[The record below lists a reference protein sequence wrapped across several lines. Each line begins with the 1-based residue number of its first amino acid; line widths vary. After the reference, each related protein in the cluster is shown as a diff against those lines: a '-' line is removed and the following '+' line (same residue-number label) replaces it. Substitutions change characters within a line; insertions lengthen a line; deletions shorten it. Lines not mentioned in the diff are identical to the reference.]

1 MTASPKTKAPDMM
14 SGAYRAVWRWHFYAG
29 VLVMPFLMLLTL
41 TGGLYLFKD
50 EIDHAVYRSM
60 IKVPASAQQADPDQ
74 WLAAAARAG
83 EGRAA
88 NVLVPDRAD
97 QVVRVRVDQ
106 ADGAQRTVFVDPHT
120 AKVTGVTA
128 YGGVTE
134 TIKKLHSLSLFGGP
148 IGTALNI
155 LVEIV
160 AGWAIILCATG
171 LYLWWPR
178 RRTGAV
184 LRPRETDA
192 GRRPFWRDVH
202 ALTGFYVGGVIIFLA
217 VTGMPWSAVWG
228 DQFMGVMRGTGLGR
242 PPAPAAASPW
252 SHAKPH
258 DAPAGVGWTLENA
271 VLPADDH
278 AAHGHG
284 HGHEHGHEQ
293 GPAVA
298 PSLNRVLQTA
308 REQGLPRPFTVSIP
322 RSSDLAWT
330 VARQTRKV
338 EDTRSLYVDGAS
350 GAVKAD
356 LRWNQFGVMARGF
369 EWGIAVHQGT
379 QYGWINRI
387 VMLIGCIAVWLLAI
401 SGLIMWWKRRPPSL
415 SRRLA
420 GAPPA
425 PPGPR
430 ARIAVLCI
438 VIPLSIL
445 YPLTGLSLVA
455 ALLLDRAARAFAGSK
470 PVAAS

>member
-1 MTASPKTKAPDMM
+1 MTAPLNNKAPDMM

-50 EIDHAVYRSM
+50 EIDQAVYRPM
-60 IKVPASAQQADPDQ
+60 IQVPASAQQADPDQ
-74 WLAAAARAG
+74 WLSAAALAG

-88 NVLVPDRAD
+88 NVIVPARAD
-97 QVVRVRVDQ
+97 QAVRVRVDRP
-106 ADGAQRTVFVDPHT
+106 DGSQRTVFVDPHT
-120 AKVTGVTA
+120 ARVTGFTA

-148 IGTALNI
+148 IGAALNI

-178 RRTGAV
+178 RRAGAV
-184 LRPRETDA
+184 LKPSETNA
-192 GRRPFWRDVH
+192 RRRPFWRDVH

-258 DAPAGVGWTLENA
+258 DAPSGVGWTLEKA
-271 VLPADDH
+271 VLSADSH
-278 AAHGHG
+278 AHGHS
-284 HGHEHGHEQ
+284 
-293 GPAVA
+293 A
-298 PSLNRVLQTA
+298 PSLTRVLQTA
-308 REQGLPRPFTVSIP
+308 HEQGLPRPFTVSIP
-322 RSSDLAWT
+322 QSSDLAWT
-330 VARQTRKV
+330 VARQTRKA
-338 EDTRSLYVDGAS
+338 EDARSLYVDGVS

-356 LRWNQFGVMARGF
+356 LRWSQFGVMAKGF
-369 EWGIAVHQGT
+369 EWGIAVHQGM

-415 SRRLA
+415 SHRSS
-420 GAPPA
+420 GAPTA

-430 ARIAVLCI
+430 ARIAVRCI

-455 ALLLDRAARAFAGSK
+455 ALLLDRAVRALTGSK
-470 PVAAS
+470 PAAAS

>member
-1 MTASPKTKAPDMM
+1 MTASLNTKAPDVM

-60 IKVPASAQQADPDQ
+60 IQVPASAQQADPDQ

-88 NVLVPDRAD
+88 NILIPARAD
-97 QVVRVRVDQ
+97 QAVRVRVDRP
-106 ADGAQRTVFVDPHT
+106 DGAQRTVFVDPHT

-128 YGGVTE
+128 YGGATE

-160 AGWAIILCATG
+160 AGWAVILCATG

-178 RRTGAV
+178 RRAGAV
-184 LRPRETDA
+184 LKPSESDA
-192 GRRPFWRDVH
+192 RRRPFWRDVH
-202 ALTGFYVGGVIIFLA
+202 ALTGFYVGGVVIFLA

-228 DQFMGVMRGTGLGR
+228 DRFMDVMRGTGLGR

-271 VLPADDH
+271 VLPAQH
-278 AAHGHG
+278 HGHG
-284 HGHEHGHEQ
+284 HG
-293 GPAVA
+293 VA
-298 PSLNRVLQTA
+298 SLTRVLETA
-308 REQGLPRPFTVSIP
+308 QAQALPRPFTVSIP
-322 RSSDLAWT
+322 QSPDLAWT
-330 VARQTRKV
+330 VSRQTRKAQ
-338 EDTRSLYVDGAS
+338 DARSLYVDGTS

-356 LRWNQFGVMARGF
+356 LRWSQFGVMAKGF
-369 EWGIAVHQGT
+369 EWGIAVHQGI

-415 SRRLA
+415 SRRRT

-455 ALLLDRAARAFAGSK
+455 ALLLDRAVRAFTGPK

>member
-1 MTASPKTKAPDMM
+1 MTASHKTKTPDVM

-60 IKVPASAQQADPDQ
+60 IQVPTSTQQADPDQ

-97 QVVRVRVDQ
+97 QAVRIRVDRP
-106 ADGAQRTVFVDPHT
+106 DGAQRTVFVDPHT
-120 AKVTGVTA
+120 AAVTGVTA

-134 TIKKLHSLSLFGGP
+134 TIKKLHSLTLFGGP
-148 IGTALNI
+148 VGTALNI

-160 AGWAIILCATG
+160 AGWAVILCATG

-228 DQFMGVMRGTGLGR
+228 DRFMGLMRDTGLGR
-242 PPAPAAASPW
+242 PPAPAAARPW

-271 VLPADDH
+271 VLPAH
-278 AAHGHG
+278 AHG
-284 HGHEHGHEQ
+284 
-293 GPAVA
+293 VA
-298 PSLNRVLQTA
+298 SLSRVLETA

-330 VARQTRKV
+330 VSRQTRKAG
-338 EDTRSLYVDGAS
+338 DARSLYVDGAS

-455 ALLLDRAARAFAGSK
+455 ALLLDRAARAFAGSNL
-470 PVAAS
+470 VAAS

>member
-1 MTASPKTKAPDMM
+1 MTVSLKTKAPDMM

-50 EIDHAVYRSM
+50 EIDHAVYRS
-60 IKVPASAQQADPDQ
+60 IIQVPASAQQADPDQ
-74 WLAAAARAG
+74 WLAAAALAG

-97 QVVRVRVDQ
+97 QAVRVRVDRP
-106 ADGAQRTVFVDPHT
+106 DGAQRTVFVDPHT
-120 AKVTGVTA
+120 ATVTGVTP

-148 IGTALNI
+148 IGTVLNI

-160 AGWAIILCATG
+160 PGWAIILCATG

-178 RRTGAV
+178 RRAGAV
-184 LRPRETDA
+184 LKPSETDA
-192 GRRPFWRDVH
+192 RRRPFWRDVH

-228 DQFMGVMRGTGLGR
+228 DQFMGVMRSTGLGR

-278 AAHGHG
+278 GHAQV
-284 HGHEHGHEQ
+284 HS
-293 GPAVA
+293 A
-298 PSLNRVLQTA
+298 PSLTRVLQTT

-322 RSSDLAWT
+322 QSTDLAWT
-330 VARQTRKV
+330 VARQTRKA
-338 EDTRSLYVDGAS
+338 EDARSLYVDGAS

-356 LRWNQFGVMARGF
+356 LRWSQFGVMAKGF
-369 EWGIAVHQGT
+369 EWGIAVHQGM

-401 SGLIMWWKRRPPSL
+401 SGLIMWWMRRPPSL
-415 SRRLA
+415 SRRRS

-455 ALLLDRAARAFAGSK
+455 ALLLDRAVRALTGSK
-470 PVAAS
+470 PAAAS

>member
-1 MTASPKTKAPDMM
+1 MTVSLKTKAPDVI

-60 IKVPASAQQADPDQ
+60 IQVPASAQQADPDQ
-74 WLAAAARAG
+74 WLAAAALAG

-88 NVLVPDRAD
+88 NVLVPARAD
-97 QVVRVRVDQ
+97 QAVRVRVDRP
-106 ADGAQRTVFVDPHT
+106 DGSQRTVFVDPHT
-120 AKVTGVTA
+120 ATVTGVTA

-155 LVEIV
+155 LVEII
-160 AGWAIILCATG
+160 AGWAIVLCATG

-178 RRTGAV
+178 RRAGAV
-184 LRPRETDA
+184 LKPSETDA
-192 GRRPFWRDVH
+192 RRRPFWRDVH

-217 VTGMPWSAVWG
+217 ATGMPWSAVWG

-258 DAPAGVGWTLENA
+258 DAPSGVGWTLESA
-271 VLPADDH
+271 VLPAHD
-278 AAHGHG
+278 HGHG
-284 HGHEHGHEQ
+284 H
-293 GPAVA
+293 AAA
-298 PSLNRVLQTA
+298 PSLTRVLQTA
-308 REQGLPRPFTVSIP
+308 HEQGLPRPFTVSIP
-322 RSSDLAWT
+322 QSSDLAWT
-330 VARQTRKV
+330 VARETRRA
-338 EDTRSLYVDGAS
+338 EDARSLYVDGAS
-350 GAVKAD
+350 GAVIAD
-356 LRWNQFGVMARGF
+356 LRWSQFGVMAKGF
-369 EWGIAVHQGT
+369 EWGIAVHQGM

-415 SRRLA
+415 SRRSS
-420 GAPPA
+420 GAPPC

-445 YPLTGLSLVA
+445 YPLTGLSLIA
-455 ALLLDRAARAFAGSK
+455 ALLLDRAVRMFTRPKAVTASPEGS
-470 PVAAS
+470 AT

>member
-1 MTASPKTKAPDMM
+1 MIVSPKNKAPDMM

-50 EIDHAVYRSM
+50 EIDHALYRSM
-60 IKVPASAQQADPDQ
+60 IEVPARSQQADPDQ
-74 WLAAAARAG
+74 WLAAAALAG

-97 QVVRVRVDQ
+97 QAVRVRADRP
-106 ADGAQRTVFVDPHT
+106 DGAQRTVFVDPHT
-120 AKVTGVTA
+120 ATVTGVTA

-160 AGWAIILCATG
+160 AGWAIILGATG

-178 RRTGAV
+178 RRAGAV
-184 LRPRETDA
+184 LKPSETDA
-192 GRRPFWRDVH
+192 HRRPFWRDVH

-217 VTGMPWSAVWG
+217 ATGMPWSAVWG

-271 VLPADDH
+271 VLSADDH
-278 AAHGHG
+278 TTHGHG
-284 HGHEHGHEQ
+284 HDHS
-293 GPAVA
+293 PAA
-298 PSLNRVLQTA
+298 AHSLNRVLQTA

-322 RSSDLAWT
+322 QSSDLAWT
-330 VARQTRKV
+330 VARQTRKA
-338 EDTRSLYVDGAS
+338 EDARSLYVDGAS
-350 GAVKAD
+350 GAVIAD
-356 LRWNQFGVMARGF
+356 LRWSQFGVMAKGF
-369 EWGIAVHQGT
+369 EWGIAVHQGM

-401 SGLIMWWKRRPPSL
+401 SGLVMWWKRRPPSL
-415 SRRLA
+415 LRRRS
-420 GAPPA
+420 GAPTA

-455 ALLLDRAARAFAGSK
+455 ALLLDRAVRAVIRPK

>member
-1 MTASPKTKAPDMM
+1 
-14 SGAYRAVWRWHFYAG
+14 
-29 VLVMPFLMLLTL
+29 L
-41 TGGLYLFKD
+41 
-50 EIDHAVYRSM
+50 YRSM
-60 IKVPASAQQADPDQ
+60 IQVPVSAQQAGPDQ
-74 WLAAAARAG
+74 WLAAAALAG

-97 QVVRVRVDQ
+97 QAVRVRVDRP
-106 ADGAQRTVFVDPHT
+106 DGAQRTVFVDPHT
-120 AKVTGVTA
+120 ATVTGVTA

-134 TIKKLHSLSLFGGP
+134 TIKKLHSLSLFVGP

-171 LYLWWPR
+171 IYLWWPR
-178 RRTGAV
+178 RRAGAV
-184 LRPRETDA
+184 LKPSETDA
-192 GRRPFWRDVH
+192 RRRPFWRDVH

-217 VTGMPWSAVWG
+217 ATGMPWSAVWG

-271 VLPADDH
+271 VLPAHD
-278 AAHGHG
+278 HGHG
-284 HGHEHGHEQ
+284 QDH
-293 GPAVA
+293 AA

-308 REQGLPRPFTVSIP
+308 REQGLPHPFTVSIP
-322 RSSDLAWT
+322 QSSNLAWT
-330 VARQTRKV
+330 VARQTRKA
-338 EDTRSLYVDGAS
+338 EDARSLYVDGVS
-350 GAVKAD
+350 GEVKAD
-356 LRWNQFGVMARGF
+356 LRWSQFGVMAKGF
-369 EWGIAVHQGT
+369 EWGIAVHQGM

-401 SGLIMWWKRRPPSL
+401 SGLVMWWKRRPPSL
-415 SRRLA
+415 SRRRS
-420 GAPPA
+420 GAPTA

-455 ALLLDRAARAFAGSK
+455 ALLLDRAARAFTGSK

>member
-1 MTASPKTKAPDMM
+1 MTASPKTKAPDVM

-60 IKVPASAQQADPDQ
+60 IEVPASSQQADPDQ
-74 WLAAAARAG
+74 WLAAATRAG

-88 NVLVPDRAD
+88 NILVPARAD
-97 QVVRVRVDQ
+97 QAVRVRVDQ
-106 ADGAQRTVFVDPHT
+106 PDGAQRTVFVDPHT
-120 AKVTGVTA
+120 AAVTGVTA

-160 AGWAIILCATG
+160 AGWAVILCATG
-171 LYLWWPR
+171 LFLWWPR

-228 DQFMGVMRGTGLGR
+228 DRFMGVMRDTGLGR

-271 VLPADDH
+271 VLPAH
-278 AAHGHG
+278 AHG
-284 HGHEHGHEQ
+284 
-293 GPAVA
+293 VA
-298 PSLNRVLQTA
+298 SLSRVLETA

-330 VARQTRKV
+330 VSRQTRKA
-338 EDTRSLYVDGAS
+338 EDARSLYVDGAT

-356 LRWNQFGVMARGF
+356 LRWSQFGVMARGF
-369 EWGIAVHQGT
+369 EWGISVHQGT

-420 GAPPA
+420 GAPLA

-455 ALLLDRAARAFAGSK
+455 ALLLDRAARAFAGSNL
-470 PVAAS
+470 VAAS

>member
-1 MTASPKTKAPDMM
+1 MTVSLKTKAPDVM

-60 IKVPASAQQADPDQ
+60 IEVPASAQQADPDQ

-97 QVVRVRVDQ
+97 QAVRVRVDQ

-192 GRRPFWRDVH
+192 ARRPFWRDVH

-271 VLPADDH
+271 VLPTDDH

-284 HGHEHGHEQ
+284 HDH

-308 REQGLPRPFTVSIP
+308 REQDLPRPFTVSIP
-322 RSSDLAWT
+322 QSSELAWT
-330 VARQTRKV
+330 VARQTRKA
-338 EDTRSLYVDGAS
+338 EDARSLYVDGAS

-356 LRWNQFGVMARGF
+356 LRWSQFGVMAKGF
-369 EWGIAVHQGT
+369 EWGIAVHQGM
-379 QYGWINRI
+379 QYGWVNRI

-401 SGLIMWWKRRPPSL
+401 SGLVMWWKRRPPSL
-415 SRRLA
+415 SLRRS
-420 GAPPA
+420 GAPAA

-430 ARIAVLCI
+430 ARMAVLCI

-455 ALLLDRAARAFAGSK
+455 ALLLDRAVRAFTGSK

>member
-1 MTASPKTKAPDMM
+1 MGRSASTQAKAPDVM

-60 IKVPASAQQADPDQ
+60 IQVPASTQQADPDQ

-97 QVVRVRVDQ
+97 QAVRVRVDQ
-106 ADGAQRTVFVDPHT
+106 ADDAQRTVFVDPHT
-120 AKVTGVTA
+120 ATVTGVTA

-178 RRTGAV
+178 RRVGAV
-184 LRPRETDA
+184 LKPSETDA
-192 GRRPFWRDVH
+192 SRRPFWRDVH

-242 PPAPAAASPW
+242 PPAPAAASLW

-271 VLPADDH
+271 VLH
-278 AAHGHG
+278 AHGHG
-284 HGHEHGHEQ
+284 HGHDH
-293 GPAVA
+293 AT

-322 RSSDLAWT
+322 QSSDLAWT
-330 VARQTRKV
+330 VARQTRKA
-338 EDTRSLYVDGAS
+338 EDARSLYVDGAS

-356 LRWNQFGVMARGF
+356 LRWSQFGVMAKGF
-369 EWGIAVHQGT
+369 EWGIAVHQGM

-387 VMLIGCIAVWLLAI
+387 VMLIGCISVWLLAI
-401 SGLIMWWKRRPPSL
+401 SGLVMWWKRRPPSL
-415 SRRLA
+415 SRRRS
-420 GAPPA
+420 GAPTA

-455 ALLLDRAARAFAGSK
+455 ALLLDRVVRMLTGSK

>member
-1 MTASPKTKAPDMM
+1 M

-50 EIDHAVYRSM
+50 EIDHAVYRS
-60 IKVPASAQQADPDQ
+60 IIEVPASAQQADPDQ
-74 WLAAAARAG
+74 WLAAAAQAG

-97 QVVRVRVDQ
+97 QAVRVRVDQ

-178 RRTGAV
+178 RRVGAV
-184 LRPRETDA
+184 LKPSETDA
-192 GRRPFWRDVH
+192 SRRPFWRDIH
-202 ALTGFYVGGVIIFLA
+202 ALTGFYVGGVIIFLS

-271 VLPADDH
+271 VLPAHDY
-278 AAHGHG
+278 G
-284 HGHEHGHEQ
+284 
-293 GPAVA
+293 VA
-298 PSLNRVLQTA
+298 SLTRVLDTAQT
-308 REQGLPRPFTVSIP
+308 QDLPRPFTVSIP
-322 RSSDLAWT
+322 QSSDLAWT
-330 VARQTRKV
+330 VARQTRKA
-338 EDTRSLYVDGAS
+338 EDARSLYVDGAS

-356 LRWNQFGVMARGF
+356 LRWSQFGVMAKGF
-369 EWGIAVHQGT
+369 EWGIAVHQGM

-415 SRRLA
+415 SRRRS
-420 GAPPA
+420 GAPTA

-430 ARIAVLCI
+430 ASIAVLCI

-455 ALLLDRAARAFAGSK
+455 ALLLDRVVRMLTGSK

>member
-1 MTASPKTKAPDMM
+1 MTVSLKTKAPDVM

-60 IKVPASAQQADPDQ
+60 IEVPASVQQADPDQ
-74 WLAAAARAG
+74 WLAAAALAG

-97 QVVRVRVDQ
+97 QAVRVRVDRP
-106 ADGAQRTVFVDPHT
+106 DGAQRTVFVDPHT
-120 AKVTGVTA
+120 ATVTGVTG

-134 TIKKLHSLSLFGGP
+134 TIKKLHSLTLFGGP

-160 AGWAIILCATG
+160 AGWAVILCATG

-178 RRTGAV
+178 RRAGAV
-184 LRPRETDA
+184 LKPSETDA
-192 GRRPFWRDVH
+192 RRRPFWRDVH

-271 VLPADDH
+271 VLPAPD
-278 AAHGHG
+278 HGHG
-284 HGHEHGHEQ
+284 HDH
-293 GPAVA
+293 AA

-322 RSSDLAWT
+322 QSSDIAWT
-330 VARQTRKV
+330 VARQTRKA
-338 EDTRSLYVDGAS
+338 EDARSLYVDGVS

-356 LRWNQFGVMARGF
+356 LRWSQFGVMAKGF
-369 EWGIAVHQGT
+369 EWGIAVHQGM

-387 VMLIGCIAVWLLAI
+387 AMLIGCLAVWLLAI

-415 SRRLA
+415 SHRSS
-420 GAPPA
+420 GAPTA

-455 ALLLDRAARAFAGSK
+455 ALLLDRAVRASTRST

>member
-1 MTASPKTKAPDMM
+1 MGRSASTQAKAPDVM

-60 IKVPASAQQADPDQ
+60 IQVPASARQADPDQ
-74 WLAAAARAG
+74 WLAAAAQAG

-97 QVVRVRVDQ
+97 QAVRVRVDRP
-106 ADGAQRTVFVDPHT
+106 DGAQRTVFVDPHT

-178 RRTGAV
+178 RRVGAV
-184 LRPRETDA
+184 LKPSETDA
-192 GRRPFWRDVH
+192 SRRPFWRDIH

-271 VLPADDH
+271 VLPAHD
-278 AAHGHG
+278 HGHG
-284 HGHEHGHEQ
+284 QDH
-293 GPAVA
+293 AA

-322 RSSDLAWT
+322 QSSDLAWT
-330 VARQTRKV
+330 VARQSPKV
-338 EDTRSLYVDGAS
+338 EDARSLYVDGAS

-356 LRWNQFGVMARGF
+356 LRWNQFGVMAKGF
-369 EWGIAVHQGT
+369 EWGIAVHQGM

-401 SGLIMWWKRRPPSL
+401 SGLIMWWKRRPPDL
-415 SRRLA
+415 SRRRS
-420 GAPPA
+420 GAPSA

-455 ALLLDRAARAFAGSK
+455 ALLLDRAVRAFTGSK

>member
-1 MTASPKTKAPDMM
+1 MTVSLKNKAPDVM

-60 IKVPASAQQADPDQ
+60 IEVPASAQQADPDQ
-74 WLAAAARAG
+74 WLAAAALAG

-97 QVVRVRVDQ
+97 QAVRVRVDRP
-106 ADGAQRTVFVDPHT
+106 DGTQHTVFVDPHT
-120 AKVTGVTA
+120 ATVTGVTA

-134 TIKKLHSLSLFGGP
+134 TIKKLHSLTLFGGP

-178 RRTGAV
+178 RRAGGV
-184 LRPRETDA
+184 LKPSETDVR
-192 GRRPFWRDVH
+192 RRPFWRDAH

-228 DQFMGVMRGTGLGR
+228 DRFMGVMRDTGLGR

-252 SHAKPH
+252 GHAKPH
-258 DAPAGVGWTLENA
+258 EAPAGVGWTLENA
-271 VLPADDH
+271 VLPADSH
-278 AAHGHG
+278 AHGHS
-284 HGHEHGHEQ
+284 
-293 GPAVA
+293 A

-322 RSSDLAWT
+322 QSSDLAWT
-330 VARQTRKV
+330 VARQSRKA
-338 EDTRSLYVDGAS
+338 EHARSLYVDGTS
-350 GAVKAD
+350 GTVKAD
-356 LRWNQFGVMARGF
+356 LRWSQFGVMAKGF
-369 EWGIAVHQGT
+369 EWGIAVHQGM

-387 VMLIGCIAVWLLAI
+387 IMLIGCIAVWLLAI
-401 SGLIMWWKRRPPSL
+401 SGLVMWWKRRPPSL
-415 SRRLA
+415 SRGRI
-420 GAPPA
+420 GAPTA
-425 PPGPR
+425 PPSHR

-455 ALLLDRAARAFAGSK
+455 ALLLDRAVRAFTRPD

>member
-1 MTASPKTKAPDMM
+1 MTVSLKNKAPEVM

-50 EIDHAVYRSM
+50 EIDQSVYRSM
-60 IKVPASAQQADPDQ
+60 IQVPASSRLADPDQ
-74 WLAAAARAG
+74 WLAAAALAG
-83 EGRAA
+83 QGRAA
-88 NVLVPDRAD
+88 NVMVPARAD
-97 QVVRVRVDQ
+97 QAVRVRVDRP
-106 ADGAQRTVFVDPHT
+106 DGSQRTVFVDPHT
-120 AKVTGVTA
+120 ATVTGVTA

-184 LRPRETDA
+184 LKPSETDA
-192 GRRPFWRDVH
+192 RRRPFWRDVH

-228 DQFMGVMRGTGLGR
+228 DRFMGVMRDTRLGR

-258 DAPAGVGWTLENA
+258 DAPAGVGWTLDNA
-271 VLPADDH
+271 VLSAD
-278 AAHGHG
+278 
-284 HGHEHGHEQ
+284 EHGHSH
-293 GPAVA
+293 AAA
-298 PSLNRVLQTA
+298 PSLRRVLQTTS
-308 REQGLPRPFTVSIP
+308 EQGLPRPFIVSIP
-322 RSSDLAWT
+322 QSSDLAWT
-330 VARQTRKV
+330 VARQTRKA
-338 EDTRSLYVDGAS
+338 DDARSLYVDGAS

-356 LRWNQFGVMARGF
+356 LRWSQFGVMARGF

-379 QYGWINRI
+379 QYGWINRV
-387 VMLIGCIAVWLLAI
+387 VMLTGCIAVWLLAI
-401 SGLIMWWKRRPPSL
+401 SGLVMWWKRRPPSL

-420 GAPPA
+420 GAPTA

-455 ALLLDRAARAFAGSK
+455 ALLLDRAARAFTRSK